1 MKQASGGSV
10 ILRNLAVNRCSPAG
24 RVKPLR
30 QLSERLPRDQRLTPG
45 AVQHEARL
53 AIPIPERQSDDA
65 VDGQTE
71 ESAGAGDH
79 SMARRKLPKKAVML
93 GGEPD
98 LPR

>member
-1 MKQASGGSV
+1 M
-10 ILRNLAVNRCSPAG
+10 P
-24 RVKPLR
+24 R
-30 QLSERLPRDQRLTPG
+30 QLGEGLPGDQRLPPG

-79 SMARRKLPKKAVML
+79 SMARRWL
-93 GGEPD
+93 GFSGPD
-98 LPR
+98 LGSIRALWISQGRGPPPKLARGHGGR